1 MLLKVLD
8 WQRRWDSGAVAATR
22 PFLGH
27 DGDVQNVVTQRAVR
41 VAWRPAELDHLVRI
55 LTALKP
61 GWELTSS
68 MQQFRGSIWA
78 RGRLLTGN
86 QRESV
91 MVTYKK
97 DVEEILEVLGKA
109 RTGSSGKTIQE
120 EIGSGSFWD
129 KI

>member
-27 DGDVQNVVTQRAVR
+27 DGDVQDVVTQRAVR

-68 MQQFRGSIWA
+68 MAEFRTKTFPH
-78 RGRLLTGN
+78 GRLLTGN
-86 QRESV
+86 RREAV
-91 MVTYKK
+91 MATYKK
-97 DVEEILEVLGKA
+97 DIEEILEVLVVAHNG
-109 RTGSSGKTIQE
+109 GSGKTVQE
-120 EIGSGSFWD
+120 EVSSGSFWD
-129 KI
+129 KT